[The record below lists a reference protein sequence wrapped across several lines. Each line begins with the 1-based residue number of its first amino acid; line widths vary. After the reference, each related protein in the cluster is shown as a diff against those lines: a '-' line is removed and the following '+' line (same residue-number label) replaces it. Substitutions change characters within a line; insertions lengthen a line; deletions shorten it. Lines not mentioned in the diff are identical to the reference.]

1 MKKIFWL
8 IILVWVWYIVSIF
21 LAPAFAD
28 KVAGLFWIQS
38 FNQQI
43 RWTGKDINKISTNVP
58 SIDEFQETYNNT
70 IKTVKDWIDKTKNVI
85 DDTRATLSWA
95 EDTYNK
101 ARDTIDKTMETVDN
115 LKETFDDVEKM
126 REKITDSVNKDIVK

>member
-8 IILVWVWYIVSIF
+8 IILVLVWYIISIF
-21 LAPAFAD
+21 LAPSFAD
-28 KVAGLFWIQS
+28 KVADLFWIKS
-38 FNQQI
+38 FNEQI
-43 RWTGKDINKISTNVP
+43 RWTSKDINEISTNVP

-101 ARDTIDKTMETVDN
+101 AVNIYDETTETVDK
-115 LKETFDDVEKM
+115 LKETFNDVEQM
-126 REKITDSVNKDIVK
+126 REKITWAVNKDIVK